1 VMRVMPRLQKLVS
14 SVRSGRNHCGRMVGN
29 PYLIALRVDFF
40 SPTGPY
46 HIRIKYQSG
55 PPGHEKILDTV
66 YLLLIYRWWT
76 YSCLLPIA
84 FQMICSTCSP

>member
-1 VMRVMPRLQKLVS
+1 VGPNR
-14 SVRSGRNHCGRMVGN
+14 GGERMVGN

-55 PPGHEKILDTV
+55 PPATKKFLTL
-66 YLLLIYRWWT
+66 Y
-76 YSCLLPIA
+76 
-84 FQMICSTCSP
+84 ICY